1 MVSGVIPQVSL
12 IMGPCA
18 GGAGYSPAMTD
29 FTFMVKNTSYLFV
42 TGPDVVEVCG
52 VGGGDY
58 GQSSRYTPACI
69 CFPLLHWLVSCVWV
83 QA

>member
-18 GGAGYSPAMTD
+18 GGAVYSPAMTD

-52 VGGGDY
+52 VGGGGVEVGDY

-69 CFPLLHWLVSCVWV
+69 CFPLLH
-83 QA
+83 